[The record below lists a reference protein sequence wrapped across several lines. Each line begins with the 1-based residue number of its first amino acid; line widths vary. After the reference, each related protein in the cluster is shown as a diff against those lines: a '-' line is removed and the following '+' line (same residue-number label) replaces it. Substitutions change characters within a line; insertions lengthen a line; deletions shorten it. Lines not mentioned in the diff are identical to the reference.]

1 MSRLGLITRNQIDK
15 ITHNE
20 TIFYLPSMSF
30 FLNRMV
36 KIQKMGGPSVRLS
49 RPERTKIFW
58 ITFRYNLG
66 KLIKKEHLW
75 FLFVSWK
82 LPGWDEMQSFILSY
96 QFQSQ
101 KHKSPNS
108 FLLTQWLLIPV
119 RLFSRK
125 WSFWK
130 EALGLNFKF
139 RTKMTLLS
147 NKSRATANFVMKYGS
162 YGVVFDCEFLVS

>member
-108 FLLTQWLLIPV
+108 FFVNSMTFDPGSIIFPEMKLLERSF
-119 RLFSRK
+119 RL
-125 WSFWK
+125 
-130 EALGLNFKF
+130 KF
-139 RTKMTLLS
+139 QIS
-147 NKSRATANFVMKYGS
+147 NQNDTFIK
-162 YGVVFDCEFLVS
+162 